1 MILKI
6 IGSIIVL
13 FSSGFLGNILS
24 SDCRNRPQQLREL
37 QALLA
42 MLENRIT
49 YLSDVLVE
57 AFETIIRTSKSR
69 TTVFFEDTIQKLAAN
84 RNINAAEAWEAAV
97 RENIKKT
104 SLNREDEEMLVSFG
118 KILGGS
124 DLDGQVKNIR
134 LTLEQLRLQERK
146 AEESRA
152 KNEGMYKS
160 LGVLGGIA
168 VVIVLI

>member
-1 MILKI
+1 MIFKI

-13 FSSGFLGNILS
+13 FSSGVLGFVLS

-37 QALLA
+37 QA
-42 MLENRIT
+42 MLIMFENRIT

-57 AFETIIRTSKSR
+57 AFETISRTSKSR
-69 TTVFFEDTIQKLAAN
+69 TTVFFEDTIKKLAAN
-84 RNINAAEAWEAAV
+84 RNTNAAEAWEAAV